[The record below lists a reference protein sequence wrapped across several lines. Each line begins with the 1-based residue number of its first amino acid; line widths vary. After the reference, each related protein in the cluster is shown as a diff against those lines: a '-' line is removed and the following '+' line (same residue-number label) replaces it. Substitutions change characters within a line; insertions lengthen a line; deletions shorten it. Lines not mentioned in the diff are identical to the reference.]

1 MKRMGNSDKWE
12 SGMGSGLGAGQGQL
26 LLGSCQWRTPVLRK
40 LLEPDDDVD
49 SFRLRV
55 KCGWG
60 VRGAVHFQMALH
72 HCHMGL
78 ILFGFVFRT

>member
-12 SGMGSGLGAGQGQL
+12 SGMGSSLGAGQGQL
-26 LLGSCQWRTPVLRK
+26 LLGSCQWPTAVLRK

-60 VRGAVHFQMALH
+60 VREEQFIFRW
-72 HCHMGL
+72 HCSTA
-78 ILFGFVFRT
+78 IWV